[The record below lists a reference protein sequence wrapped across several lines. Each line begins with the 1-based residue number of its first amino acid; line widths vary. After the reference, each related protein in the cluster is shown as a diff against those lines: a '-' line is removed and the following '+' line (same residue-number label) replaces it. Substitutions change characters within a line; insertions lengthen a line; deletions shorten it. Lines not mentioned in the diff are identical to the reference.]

1 LKKLLIALIIGSFLI
16 IPFVFSG
23 SAKNVISDLDLD
35 SISAQIGSVTI
46 EFKDIFIK
54 SRQLKYIS
62 TDGWNFWDP
71 DHQFPDPHVR
81 NADGFFST
89 EPQNSAGFEGFTDN
103 GFIGY
108 TDVFVT
114 GGWVR
119 RSGSMTVEVFPSMN
133 PNVRGYELRQTNNNF
148 WYDTGDTFAVDAVI
162 KLGTNQDLS
171 DGQPALGRVYMKG
184 ISAMSNGTVTVYAH
198 KTPYVP
204 GATP

>member
-1 LKKLLIALIIGSFLI
+1 MKKLLLALVIGSFLI

-46 EFKDIFIK
+46 EFKDIFVK

-71 DHQFPDPHVR
+71 DHQFPDPHTR

-89 EPQNSAGFEGFTDN
+89 DPANSVGFEGYTDN
-103 GFIGY
+103 GYIGY
-108 TDVFVT
+108 RDVFVT

-119 RSGSMTVEVFPSMN
+119 RSGSMTMEVFPSMN
-133 PNVRGYELRQTNNNF
+133 PNVRGYELRQTINNF
-148 WYDTGDTFAVDAVI
+148 RYETLGDFGVDAVI

-171 DGQPALGRVYMKG
+171 DDQPALGRVYMSG
-184 ISAMSNGTVTVYAH
+184 LSSTSNGVVTVYAH

-204 GATP
+204 TAP